1 MRENTDQN
9 HSECGQFSCSSSF
22 RSFLYKIIFS
32 LCLRQIFAIHHPEIL
47 NLLKKRKN
55 MVIKC
60 IHLIICQINL
70 KQLVT
75 SEEAGCFGRIV
86 YLNLHMLGVL
96 NCPPPHK
103 IWQNTGFPKP
113 LFSHIRTKPKI
124 LYLYGRICVKENPLF
139 GIYYTVYITEF
150 VTKEIE

>member
-1 MRENTDQN
+1 MIALREKYSELLWSAFSRIWTEYGEIRSISPYSVRMRENTDQN

-22 RSFLYKIIFS
+22 RSFLDKIIFS

-75 SEEAGCFGRIV
+75 PEEAGCFGRIV

-103 IWQNTGFPKP
+103 IWQNTGFP
-113 LFSHIRTKPKI
+113 
-124 LYLYGRICVKENPLF
+124 
-139 GIYYTVYITEF
+139 
-150 VTKEIE
+150 